1 MHVSFLKE
9 RKSSGYF
16 DCVQFDK
23 KKVTHFLPKIHYIP
37 PAWKM
42 GGVFQNLAET
52 HAAYETYFL

>member
-1 MHVSFLKE
+1 MHVSSLKE

-23 KKVTHFLPKIHYIP
+23 KVIHFLPKIHYIP

-42 GGVFQNLAET
+42 
-52 HAAYETYFL
+52 